1 MALSISWKR
10 YDEAYYIWKK
20 YKWGH
25 IERAQALQ
33 MIDSI
38 YGIYLFFPLYP
49 LYETVKPF
57 RKLFKSL
64 NRILFGHPSIPTLN
78 SSVPTL
84 NQSSPASDPSRR
96 TVLLVSPEASQTGAP
111 VLAFN
116 LIEKF
121 AVRYNVISV
130 LLGPGGL
137 ENAFRNVSSVTIGPF
152 PINIRH
158 TDPVNKPILDACR
171 RFAPASVGT
180 MFWAR
185 TDAIAPLLDLD
196 LGWNDYPAEPVPY
209 DGTILHA
216 IERLFPV
223 VAQHRGSEIAGTYVP
238 GVTR

>member
-25 IERAQALQ
+25 IEGPQALQ

-38 YGIYLFFPLYP
+38 YGIYLFFLLYP
-49 LYETVKPF
+49 LYKTVKPF
-57 RKLFKSL
+57 GRFFKSL
-64 NRILFGHPSIPTLN
+64 NRILIDRPSIPTLN
-78 SSVPTL
+78 L
-84 NQSSPASDPSRR
+84 SSPAFDPSRR
-96 TVLLVSPEASQTGAP
+96 TVLLVSHEASQTGAP

-137 ENAFRNVSSVTIGPF
+137 ENAFRDVSSVTIGPF

-158 TDPVNKPILDACR
+158 TDRVHKPILDACR

-185 TDAIAPLLDLD
+185 TDAIAPLLELD

-216 IERLFPV
+216 TERLFPV
-223 VAQHRGSEIAGTYVP
+223 VAQHRGFEIAGTYVP
-238 GVTR
+238 GVAR